1 MGSALD
7 LWTAYRERAFL
18 TSPQPFLGY
27 FFMLEDCKASNRPVK
42 VQEPH
47 FKVFPEFVG
56 ASYLRRYE
64 LFCRKLVL
72 ERHYTASAF
81 IASTA
86 DGGIKGRFSTPAE
99 DLSLERFARV
109 LVAIWGALDRNME
122 TTVHRLINGDS
133 RNLSF
138 LSDDSIHLVVTSP
151 PYWNLKRYNE
161 NPDQLGHIQDYEA
174 FLLELEKVWRHIYRI
189 LVPGGR
195 LVCVVGDVCVAR
207 REFGRHLVFPLH
219 GDICVICRRIGF
231 DNLNPIIWHK
241 IANASYEVENG
252 SKFLGKPYE
261 PNAIIKNDIEFILMQ
276 RKPGGYR
283 KPTNE
288 QRDASRIAKDDFD
301 RWFQQIWN
309 ITGASTKRHPAPF
322 PLELATRL
330 VRMFSFTGD
339 TVLDPF
345 CGSGTTMVAALRTDR
360 NSIGVEIDLEYCRM
374 TARYLKAETAD
385 LFSTAKLMF
394 EKAAAKT
401 KSGVKEDSTLYEVR
415 PARKRLE

>member
-1 MGSALD
+1 
-7 LWTAYRERAFL
+7 
-18 TSPQPFLGY
+18 
-27 FFMLEDCKASNRPVK
+27 
-42 VQEPH
+42 
-47 FKVFPEFVG
+47 
-56 ASYLRRYE
+56 
-64 LFCRKLVL
+64 
-72 ERHYTASAF
+72 
-81 IASTA
+81 
-86 DGGIKGRFSTPAE
+86 
-99 DLSLERFARV
+99 
-109 LVAIWGALDRNME
+109 ME

-133 RNLSF
+133 RDLSF
-138 LSDDSIHLVVTSP
+138 LSDASVHLVVTSP

-161 NPDQLGHIQDYEA
+161 NPGQLGHIQDYEA
-174 FLLELEKVWRHIYRI
+174 FLFELEKVWRHVFRI

-207 REFGRHLVFPLH
+207 RDFGRHLVFPLH
-219 GDICVICRRIGF
+219 ADICVICRRIGF

-241 IANASYEVENG
+241 IANASYEVKNG

-261 PNAIIKNDIEFILMQ
+261 PNAIIKNDMEFILMQ

-283 KPTNE
+283 KPTNA
-288 QRDASRIAKDDFD
+288 QREASRIGKDDFG

-322 PLELATRL
+322 PLQLATRL

-345 CGSGTTMVAALRTDR
+345 AGSGTTMVAALRTGRD
-360 NSIGVEIDLEYCRM
+360 SIGVEIDPEYCRM

-385 LFSTAKLMF
+385 LFSNAELLF
-394 EKAAAKT
+394 EKAATETA
-401 KSGVKEDSTLYEVR
+401 SRVEEDQALYQVR